1 MGEEQDIL
9 FKVQKYRTVVLIY
22 EGLHEQINKLIM
34 QHGGM
39 TENMSSDDLQRY
51 RELAQKRDEVLNE
64 MRYLESLLMDEDVL

>member
-1 MGEEQDIL
+1 MGDEQDML

-34 QHGGM
+34 ANGGM
-39 TENMSSDDLQRY
+39 TENMSRDDFQRY

-64 MRYLESLLMDEDVL
+64 MRYLETLLLDEDVT